1 MKPDI
6 LSIQRTS
13 ETTVMVQLALPQDHP
28 AFAGHFPIQP
38 ILPGVVQLDW
48 AVQLGACCF
57 GYTFRPATRVRVK
70 FMQVIGPRPD
80 GVSVSLRYDPVRQE
94 IAFEYRIDDAVAS
107 NGSAR
112 FGP

>member
-1 MKPDI
+1 MKPDV

-13 ETTVMVQLALPQDHP
+13 ETTAVVQLALPQDHP
-28 AFAGHFPIQP
+28 AFAGHFPGHP

-48 AVQLGACCF
+48 ALQLGASCF

-70 FMQVIGPRPD
+70 FMQVIVPRPA
-80 GVSVSLRYDPVRQE
+80 GVSVSLRYDPARNE
-94 IAFEYRIDDAVAS
+94 IAFEYRIDDTAAS